1 MNITSEEKEF
11 LAKVLCRDVYDPKIE
26 ALFNGDFAGV
36 DIDGRRVYFVFKENR
51 FTIAAFVRYGDGDM
65 IRRII
70 SKLPNTDV
78 VYHNVDSDHYH
89 YIICDSSYGWRIIQI
104 FSSSN
109 YLGLGHYGYDGKL
122 ERYFGTISFRH
133 STVLSE
139 YGWKLLRESPI
150 TTIRYTRECNQMLY
164 DADDD
169 FKKKINEIYN
179 EMSDSDKLLLELG
192 CD

>member
-11 LAKVLCRDVYDPKIE
+11 LIE
-26 ALFNGDFAGV
+26 ALGGGIYDPSIESVFNGNFAGV
-36 DIDGRRVYFVFKENR
+36 EIKCRKIFFEFKEDR
-51 FTIAAFVRYGDGDM
+51 VIIAEFSYANINM

-70 SKLPNTDV
+70 LKIPNAEL
-78 VYHNVDSDHYH
+78 VYSNVEDEH
-89 YIICDSSYGWRIIQI
+89 YIICDSSYGWRIIQV

-139 YGWKLLRESPI
+139 YGWKLLRESPV
-150 TTIRYTRECNQMLY
+150 TTIRYTRECDQTLY

-179 EMSDSDKLLLELG
+179 EMSDSDKLLLELD

>member
-11 LAKVLCRDVYDPKIE
+11 LIKALGGGIYDPSIE
-26 ALFNGDFAGV
+26 SVFNGNFAGV
-36 DIDGRRVYFVFKENR
+36 EIKGRMIFFQFKEDR
-51 FTIAAFVRYGDGDM
+51 GIMEEFGYDIVDV

-70 SKLPNTDV
+70 LKIPNANL
-78 VYHNVDSDHYH
+78 VYSNVDDKH
-89 YIICDSSYGWRIIQI
+89 YIICNSSYGWRIIPAYY
-104 FSSSN
+104 SSN
-109 YLGLGHYGYDGKL
+109 YLELGHYGYDGKL
-122 ERYFGTISFRH
+122 ERYFGTIIFRH

-150 TTIRYTRECNQMLY
+150 TTIRYTRECDKTFY
-164 DADDD
+164 DVDDN

>member
-11 LAKVLCRDVYDPKIE
+11 LIYVLCRGIYDPKIE
-26 ALFNGDFAGV
+26 SIFNGNFAGV
-36 DIDGRRVYFVFKENR
+36 KIDGRIMLFIFK
-51 FTIAAFVRYGDGDM
+51 DGDVFRFKASSYAEVNM

-70 SKLPNTDV
+70 LMLPNADL
-78 VYHNVDSDHYH
+78 VYSNVKDEY
-89 YIICDSSYGWRIIQI
+89 YIICDSSYEWRVIPAYW
-104 FSSSN
+104 SNN
-109 YLGLGHYGYDGKL
+109 YLQLAHYNYSCES
-122 ERYFGTISFRH
+122 ERYFGAISFRH

-139 YGWKLLRESPI
+139 YGWKLLRESPV
-150 TTIRYTRECNQMLY
+150 TTIRYTRECDPMLY

>member
-11 LAKVLCRDVYDPKIE
+11 LIKALGGGIYDPSIE
-26 ALFNGDFAGV
+26 SVFNGNFAGV
-36 DIDGRRVYFVFKENR
+36 EIKGRMIFFQFKEDR
-51 FTIAAFVRYGDGDM
+51 VIIAEFSYANVDM

-70 SKLPNTDV
+70 LKIPNADP
-78 VYHNVDSDHYH
+78 VYSNVDEGH
-89 YIICDSSYGWRIIQI
+89 YIICDSSYGWRVIPHWI
-104 FSSSN
+104 SSD
-109 YLGLGHYGYDGKL
+109 YLGLGHYGYNGKL
-122 ERYFGTISFRH
+122 ERYFGTISFGH

-150 TTIRYTRECNQMLY
+150 TTIRYTRQCDQRLY
-164 DADDD
+164 DADDN

>member
-11 LAKVLCRDVYDPKIE
+11 LIEVLCGGIYDPKIE
-26 ALFNGDFAGV
+26 SIFNGNFAGV
-36 DIDGRRVYFVFKENR
+36 EIDGPMMLFIFKDR
-51 FTIAAFVRYGDGDM
+51 DAFNFRAFSYADVNM

-70 SKLPNTDV
+70 LKIPNADL
-78 VYHNVDSDHYH
+78 VYSNVKDEY
-89 YIICDSSYGWRIIQI
+89 YIICDSSYGWRVIPTYW
-104 FSSSN
+104 SYN
-109 YLGLGHYGYDGKL
+109 YLQFGHYGYDGKL
-122 ERYFGTISFRH
+122 ERYFGTISFGH

-139 YGWKLLRESPI
+139 YGWKLLRESPT
-150 TTIRYTRECNQMLY
+150 TTIRYTRECDQRLY

>member
-11 LAKVLCRDVYDPKIE
+11 FIATLCRGIYDPKIE
-26 ALFNGDFAGV
+26 SIFNGNFAAVEINGRIMIFIFK
-36 DIDGRRVYFVFKENR
+36 DIGE
-51 FTIAAFVRYGDGDM
+51 FTFTAFSYADVNM
-65 IRRII
+65 MRRII
-70 SKLPNTDV
+70 LKIPNADL
-78 VYHNVDSDHYH
+78 VYSNVENEY
-89 YIICDSSYGWRIIQI
+89 YIICDSSYGWRIIPAYW
-104 FSSSN
+104 SYN
-109 YLGLGHYGYDGKL
+109 YLQLDHYGYDGEL

-150 TTIRYTRECNQMLY
+150 TTIRYTRQCDQMLY

-169 FKKKINEIYN
+169 FKQKINEIYN
-179 EMSDSDKLLLELG
+179 KMSDSDKLLLELG

>member
-11 LAKVLCRDVYDPKIE
+11 LIEVLCRGIYDPKIE
-26 ALFNGDFAGV
+26 SIFNGNFAGV
-36 DIDGRRVYFVFKENR
+36 EIDGRIMLFIFKDRDVFN
-51 FTIAAFVRYGDGDM
+51 FIAFSYAEVNM

-70 SKLPNTDV
+70 LNIPNTDL
-78 VYHNVDSDHYH
+78 VYSSVKDEY
-89 YIICDSSYGWRIIQI
+89 YIICDSSYGWRIIPI
-104 FSSSN
+104 YWSNN
-109 YLGLGHYGYDGKL
+109 YLQLGHYGYDGEL
-122 ERYFGTISFRH
+122 ERYFGTISFGH

-139 YGWKLLRESPI
+139 YGWKLLRESPV
-150 TTIRYTRECNQMLY
+150 TTIRYTRECDQRLY
-164 DADDD
+164 DADDN

>member
-11 LAKVLCRDVYDPKIE
+11 LIKALGGGIYDPSIE
-26 ALFNGDFAGV
+26 SVFNGNFAGV
-36 DIDGRRVYFVFKENR
+36 EIKGRMIFFQFKEDR
-51 FTIAAFVRYGDGDM
+51 VIIEEFSYDIVDV

-70 SKLPNTDV
+70 LKIPNANL
-78 VYHNVDSDHYH
+78 VYSNVDDKH
-89 YIICDSSYGWRIIQI
+89 YIICNSSYGWRIIPAYY
-104 FSSSN
+104 SSN
-109 YLGLGHYGYDGKL
+109 YLELGHYGYDGKL
-122 ERYFGTISFRH
+122 ERYFGTIIFRH

-150 TTIRYTRECNQMLY
+150 TTIRYTRECDKTFY
-164 DADDD
+164 DVDDN